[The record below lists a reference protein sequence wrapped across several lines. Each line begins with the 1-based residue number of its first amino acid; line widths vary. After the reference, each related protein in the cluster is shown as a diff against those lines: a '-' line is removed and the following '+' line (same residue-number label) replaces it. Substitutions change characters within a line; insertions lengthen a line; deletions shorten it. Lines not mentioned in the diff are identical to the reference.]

1 MDMYM
6 YTHVHSCMWI
16 WSCVS
21 THLCKGQK
29 TTMGTGPQWCL
40 AWNRLPLLFFHCL
53 HSLTRQGTP
62 VSISHHPA
70 GVLELQMFTLH
81 IGLLHG
87 LWGVCIPVLMYAH
100 QILLTTVCLQM
111 CRVVSLLWLYWCLR
125 LGTHVESDSG
135 LHMTR
140 KDISL
145 CPLQGRWAWRNS
157 WDWSQHSPLSTQH
170 KVLAFPSEGEK
181 WLHTKGHWLRASWRF
196 RWRHGN

>member
-1 MDMYM
+1 MYVNM
-6 YTHVHSCMWI
+6 VMCVYTFVQRSENNHGYWPSMVLSLRQAAFA
-16 WSCVS
+16 VF
-21 THLCKGQK
+21 
-29 TTMGTGPQWCL
+29 
-40 AWNRLPLLFFHCL
+40 PL
-53 HSLTRQGTP
+53 SGTP
-62 VSISHHPA
+62 VSISHHPVV
-70 GVLELQMFTLH
+70 VLELQMFTLH
-81 IGLLHG
+81 IRLLHG

-135 LHMTR
+135 LHVTR
-140 KDISL
+140 KDISP

-196 RWRHGN
+196 RWRHGS